1 MFKRD
6 QQPLWREQ
14 DKEDVVGDMA
24 EDALLE
30 EGAPWWAAYNP
41 EGLQPMGKPHQGMD
55 IPKVLW
61 LWVTLVGAGT
71 PLGDCW
77 ELKTSKKKGVAE
89 RNH

>member
-6 QQPLWREQ
+6 QQPPWREQ

-30 EGAPWWAAYNP
+30 EGAPWWAVYNP

-61 LWVTLVGAGT
+61 LSDPCRGRDTPGGLLGT
-71 PLGDCW
+71 QN
-77 ELKTSKKKGVAE
+77 
-89 RNH
+89 R